1 MKGSEYFV
9 SLQTRFVP
17 TEQYNLMAN
26 RGELIGPTEY
36 PTL

>member
-9 SLQTRFVP
+9 PLQTRFVL

-26 RGELIGPTEY
+26 SGELIGTTEY
-36 PTL
+36 LTL